1 MIDFEKELMFNKI
14 IFSILT
20 LILFTTPLIFSQT
33 NSPPDTLLHNAT
45 LENCVEYA
53 LKNQPLIKQSLIDE
67 NIANQEIK
75 SKLADW
81 YPQLN
86 FNFNYQHNYK
96 LQTSVIQGNAVHFG
110 VINTSSAQFSLN
122 QTIFDRDVLLA
133 SSTAGDVRKQ
143 AEQSTTENKIDVV
156 VSVSKAFYAALLAQN
171 QIDLVNEDIT
181 RLTQSEKDTYNQYKS
196 GVVDKTDYMRATV
209 ALNNAKAEQNQ
220 DKEMLKTSYAYLKQQ
235 MGYPTNEK
243 LKLNYDT
250 TEMEEDILI
259 DTTNTIDFNNRIEFQ
274 LLKTEK
280 RLQEANLDYY
290 EWSFIPSLSAFGE
303 YNFNFFND
311 KLSQLYK
318 QDYPT
323 AYVGLQLSFPIFE
336 GGKRFQ
342 QIEQAKLELKRYN
355 YDFES
360 LKNSINTEYVQ
371 ALSNYKSNLENFLTQ
386 RKNLSLAKEV
396 YNTIEFQ
403 YKSGVKAYLDV
414 ITAETDLRTT
424 QVNYI
429 NALYQVLSSKLDL
442 QKALGKI
449 KY

>member
-1 MIDFEKELMFNKI
+1 MFNKI

-96 LQTSVIQGNAVHFG
+96 LQTSVIQGNTVRFG